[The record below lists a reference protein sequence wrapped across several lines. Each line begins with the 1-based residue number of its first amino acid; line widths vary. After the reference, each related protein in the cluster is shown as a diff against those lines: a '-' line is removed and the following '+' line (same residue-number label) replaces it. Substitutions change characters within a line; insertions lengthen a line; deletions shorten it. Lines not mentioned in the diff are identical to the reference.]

1 MATSEEEIKEAFNC
15 FDTDHTGLIAADD
28 IGTVIRALGK
38 APLERELDQI
48 IAEAGE
54 GPVDFNKFKGLYRKK
69 LRRPQELEKDMRQA
83 FRLLDNTGTASS
95 PRPTCALGE
104 PLSSEEVHTL
114 FFFDVMVV
122 KVLTW
127 WLGCVVQIDSL
138 LKACEVDA
146 EGNLKYDEF
155 VDLLIQ

>member
-1 MATSEEEIKEAFNC
+1 
-15 FDTDHTGLIAADD
+15 
-28 IGTVIRALGK
+28 
-38 APLERELDQI
+38 
-48 IAEAGE
+48 
-54 GPVDFNKFKGLYRKK
+54 VDFNKFKGLYRKK

-83 FRLLDNTGTASS
+83 FRLLDNTGTGKLSEADLRVLLGS
-95 PRPTCALGE
+95 LGE